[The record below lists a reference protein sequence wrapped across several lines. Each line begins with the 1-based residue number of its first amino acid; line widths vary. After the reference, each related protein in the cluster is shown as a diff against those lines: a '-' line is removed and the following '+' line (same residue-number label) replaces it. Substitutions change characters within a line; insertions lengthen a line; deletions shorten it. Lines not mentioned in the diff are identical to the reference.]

1 MRKVVKK
8 QGFRIFLRLSMYVMQ
23 ITAVAI
29 ILKYSGL
36 ANGIADTTQSIV
48 MKSGLK
54 DIALPDH
61 PIATPEKFDF
71 DFNVKTLDG
80 NVIKMS
86 EMEGNVIFLNLW
98 ATWCGPCRA
107 EMPAIQSLYEK
118 VNKENIQFVI
128 LSIDNPDQQKRIRN
142 YVKSQNF
149 TFPIYV
155 PSGFLPKQL
164 SVPSIP
170 TTFVVNKDG
179 KIVVKKVGMTNFD
192 TPKFKA
198 YLEKLAN

>member
-1 MRKVVKK
+1 
-8 QGFRIFLRLSMYVMQ
+8 
-23 ITAVAI
+23 
-29 ILKYSGL
+29 
-36 ANGIADTTQSIV
+36 
-48 MKSGLK
+48 
-54 DIALPDH
+54 
-61 PIATPEKFDF
+61 
-71 DFNVKTLDG
+71 
-80 NVIKMS
+80 
-86 EMEGNVIFLNLW
+86 
-98 ATWCGPCRA
+98 
-107 EMPAIQSLYEK
+107 MPAIQSLYEK

-142 YVKSQNF
+142 YVKSKNF
-149 TFPIYV
+149 TFQIYV